1 MNTPSQL
8 TGPLSAGHMLAG
20 RYLIEGQLG
29 QGGFG
34 LIYQARDIQKRNKV
48 VAIKQITLH
57 GLNTQDMIEATDTFN
72 REVTLLSQLKHVSL
86 PRIYDQFTDP
96 DHWYVVMDYIQGETL
111 EDMLKHARGGVFP
124 AKRVI
129 SFGIALCDVLS
140 YLHAQHPP
148 IIFRDVKP
156 ANIMITRDGRL
167 YLIDFG
173 IARQYRYGQAKD
185 TGALGSPGYAAP
197 EQYGRAQTTAQ
208 TDIYGLGATLQTLL
222 TGKDPL
228 DIAIE
233 GMPPDHPVP
242 QRLQPLIAQMLE
254 RDPLARPLS
263 MEEVK
268 SRLQVFSNNTLGQKA
283 RRGLRETRYMFKDAL
298 GGLAIPILLFTFL
311 IVMVFDVAGGF
322 PASPLWLPCLLS
334 NLLVICLYLASALF
348 QGIRSS
354 AKRFRATE
362 IVLLMWER
370 LLIALF
376 ISSLL
381 TLMFYFL
388 QDILRHG
395 QMWTIELP
403 ALALGV
409 CIGVIFV
416 VLKLNAL
423 LRALFHHGQSP
434 VQANL
439 PQQVQQMRQMQNM
452 HSTRQMQQMM
462 EIERMRHTPFF

>member
-1 MNTPSQL
+1 
-8 TGPLSAGHMLAG
+8 MLAG

-34 LIYQARDIQKRNKV
+34 LIYRARDIQLRNKLI
-48 VAIKQITLH
+48 AIKQITLH
-57 GLNTQDMIEATDTFN
+57 GLSPQEMIEATDSFN
-72 REVTLLSQLKHVSL
+72 REVTLLSQLKHANL

-111 EDMLKHARGGVFP
+111 EDMLKHARGGCFP

-129 SFGIALCDVLS
+129 TLGLALCDVLS

-156 ANIMITRDGRL
+156 ANVMITRAGHL

-173 IARQYRYGQAKD
+173 IARQYRRGQAKD

-197 EQYGRAQTTAQ
+197 EQYGRAQTTTQ

-242 QRLQPLIAQMLE
+242 PRLQPLIAQMLE
-254 RDPLARPLS
+254 RNPMARPHS
-263 MEEVK
+263 MDEVK
-268 SRLQVFSNNTLGQKA
+268 SRLLVFKNNTLDQKI
-283 RRGLRETRYMFKDAL
+283 RLGLAETPRTLRAAL
-298 GGLAIPILLFTFL
+298 GGLTVPILLFVAL
-311 IVMVFDVAGGF
+311 IFWFFDVALGF
-322 PASPLWLPCLLS
+322 SSSPFWLPCLLS
-334 NLLVICLYLASALF
+334 SLFVTGLFLASGLF
-348 QGIRSS
+348 QGIKNS
-354 AKRFRATE
+354 ANRLHAAE
-362 IVLLMWER
+362 IVLIMWER

-376 ISSLL
+376 VSSLL

-388 QDILRHG
+388 QDILHHG
-395 QMWTIELP
+395 QMWTVELP
-403 ALALGV
+403 VLIVGV
-409 CIGVIFV
+409 CVGAVFTA
-416 VLKLNAL
+416 LKLNAL
-423 LRALFHHGQSP
+423 LRAFFHIGKPP
-434 VQANL
+434 VQPQQEQPL
-439 PQQVQQMRQMQNM
+439 PPMQIRRPMQPMSQVQQMR
-452 HSTRQMQQMM
+452 
-462 EIERMRHTPFF
+462 EIERMRHARFF